1 MNSSGYAKPMVSLL
15 TTFLAAFI
23 LAYVLRPLSLRLQG
37 LRLGKILS
45 AILSVFIGFFA
56 ISGLIVMFLGI
67 LQKELPALQEQF
79 PLWLSQTQK
88 AIQPVF
94 DKLLINFDV
103 KKIQEVIQARI
114 STQLSENADTL
125 ISSSLSTVLQSGQ
138 SLMASI
144 FGLVLIIFIVF
155 YLLTEW
161 DEFFKKLTS
170 AIPPRWLKQ
179 VTILVTEIDNLLS
192 QYLRGQL
199 IVIAILSIYYCI
211 GLYFL
216 GVTGA
221 LALGLLTGVAIF
233 IPYIGYGAALVLALL
248 SATLQ
253 AEAGVS
259 VLAVLALYVAGQSI
273 ESFFLTPKLVG
284 ERIGLHP
291 VLVVFALILFGGWF
305 GFFGV
310 LLALPLSAIA
320 LVLSR
325 HAMQRYRNSNW
336 YKNN

>member
-1 MNSSGYAKPMVSLL
+1 
-15 TTFLAAFI
+15 
-23 LAYVLRPLSLRLQG
+23 
-37 LRLGKILS
+37 
-45 AILSVFIGFFA
+45 
-56 ISGLIVMFLGI
+56 
-67 LQKELPALQEQF
+67 
-79 PLWLSQTQK
+79 
-88 AIQPVF
+88 
-94 DKLLINFDV
+94 
-103 KKIQEVIQARI
+103 
-114 STQLSENADTL
+114 
-125 ISSSLSTVLQSGQ
+125 
-138 SLMASI
+138 MASI

-161 DEFFKKLTS
+161 DEFFKKLTP
-170 AIPPRWLKQ
+170 AIPPRWLEQ
-179 VTILVTEIDNLLS
+179 VTILIKEIDDLLS

-199 IVIAILSIYYCI
+199 IVIAILSVYYCV

-221 LALGLLTGVAIF
+221 LALGLLTGIAIF
-233 IPYIGYGAALVLALL
+233 IPYIGYGVALVLALL
-248 SATLQ
+248 SAFLQ

-259 VLAVLALYVAGQSI
+259 TLAVLALYVAGQAI

-320 LVLSR
+320 LVFSR
-325 HAMQRYRNSNW
+325 HAMQHYKNSNW
-336 YKNN
+336 YKK

>member
-1 MNSSGYAKPMVSLL
+1 MASLL

-23 LAYVLRPLSLRLQG
+23 LAYVLRPLSVRLQG

-56 ISGLIVMFLGI
+56 ISGLIVMFLSI
-67 LQKELPALQEQF
+67 LQKELPALQKQF
-79 PLWLSQTQK
+79 PVWLSQTQN
-88 AIQPVF
+88 AIQPIL
-94 DKLLINFDV
+94 DKFLINFDI
-103 KKIQEVIQARI
+103 KKIQSIIEDGV
-114 STQLSENADTL
+114 TKQLSDNANTL
-125 ISSSLSTVLQSGQ
+125 INASLSTVLQSSQ

-144 FGLVLIIFIVF
+144 FGLVLIVFIVF

-161 DEFFKKLTS
+161 DEFFKKLTPV
-170 AIPPRWLKQ
+170 IPPRWLKQ
-179 VTILVTEIDNLLS
+179 VTILVKEIDDLLS

-199 IVIAILSIYYCI
+199 IVIAILSVYYCA

-221 LALGLLTGVAIF
+221 LALGLLTGAAIF

-248 SATLQ
+248 SAILQ

-259 VLAVLALYVAGQSI
+259 ILAVLVLYIAGQAI

-325 HAMQRYRNSNW
+325 HAMQRYKSSNW
-336 YKNN
+336 YKK

>member
-1 MNSSGYAKPMVSLL
+1 
-15 TTFLAAFI
+15 
-23 LAYVLRPLSLRLQG
+23 
-37 LRLGKILS
+37 
-45 AILSVFIGFFA
+45 
-56 ISGLIVMFLGI
+56 MFLGI

-161 DEFFKKLTS
+161 DEFFKKLTP

>member
-37 LRLGKILS
+37 FGLGKTLS
-45 AILSVFIGFFA
+45 AILSVLIGFFA
-56 ISGLIVMFLGI
+56 ISGLIVMFLSI
-67 LQKELPALQEQF
+67 LQKELPALREQL
-79 PLWLSQTQK
+79 PGWLDQTQK
-88 AIQPVF
+88 TLESVLGE
-94 DKLLINFDV
+94 LLINFDV
-103 KKIQEVIQARI
+103 EKIHSIIEDRV
-114 STQLSENADTL
+114 STQLSDNANTL
-125 ISSSLSTVLQSGQ
+125 ISSSLSTLLHSGQ
-138 SLMASI
+138 SLMAGI

-155 YLLTEW
+155 YLLAQW
-161 DEFFKKLTS
+161 DEFFKKLIP
-170 AIPPRWLKQ
+170 AVPPRLLLK
-179 VTILVTEIDNLLS
+179 VTNIVKEIDDLLS

-199 IVIAILSIYYCI
+199 IVITILSVYYCM

-216 GVTGA
+216 GLTGA

-233 IPYIGYGAALVLALL
+233 IPYIGYGAALILALL
-248 SATLQ
+248 SAVLQ

-259 VLAVLALYVAGQSI
+259 VLAVLALYIAGQSI

-291 VLVVFALILFGGWF
+291 VLVVFALILFGSWF

-320 LVLSR
+320 LVISR
-325 HAMQRYRNSNW
+325 HVMIRYRDSDW
-336 YKNN
+336 YKSN

>member
-1 MNSSGYAKPMVSLL
+1 MTSLL

-37 LRLGKILS
+37 LRLGKTLS
-45 AILSVFIGFFA
+45 AILSVLIGFFA
-56 ISGLIVMFLGI
+56 ISGLIVMFLSI
-67 LQKELPALQEQF
+67 LQKELPALQKQF
-79 PLWLSQTQK
+79 PVWLSQTQN
-88 AIQPVF
+88 AIQPIL
-94 DKLLINFDV
+94 DKLIINFDIN
-103 KKIQEVIQARI
+103 KIHSIIEDRV
-114 STQLSENADTL
+114 TKQLSDNADTL
-125 ISSSLSTVLQSGQ
+125 INASLSTVLQSGQ

-161 DEFFKKLTS
+161 DEFFKKLTP

-179 VTILVTEIDNLLS
+179 VTILVKEIDDLLS

-199 IVIAILSIYYCI
+199 IVIAILSVYYCV

-221 LALGLLTGVAIF
+221 LALGLLTGIAIF
-233 IPYIGYGAALVLALL
+233 IPYIGYGVALVLALL
-248 SATLQ
+248 SAILQ
-253 AEAGVS
+253 AETGVS
-259 VLAVLALYVAGQSI
+259 TLAVLALYVAGQAI

-325 HAMQRYRNSNW
+325 HAMQRYKSSNW